1 MPSKHSVT
9 EFLWAF
15 QNRAQKFYD
24 MSPDFFI
31 ELDSEGRIDSV
42 NPSFCLV
49 LGYTEGDVLHL
60 PISRI
65 VLIDDWAVFFR
76 SFTND
81 KQPPFR
87 LLHKHAGYVRVM
99 MAKPPAFEG
108 VREGQTTMVKKWKAT
123 LILRPV

>member
-1 MPSKHSVT
+1 
-9 EFLWAF
+9 
-15 QNRAQKFYD
+15 

-42 NPSFCLV
+42 NPAFV
-49 LGYTEGDVLHL
+49 LATGYTEGDVLHL

-65 VLIDDWAVFFR
+65 VLIDDWAIFFR
-76 SFTND
+76 SFTSD

-87 LLHKHAGYVRVM
+87 LLHKNSGYVRVM
-99 MAKPPAFEG
+99 MATPPAFEG
-108 VREGQTTMVKKWKAT
+108 MRQGQEMTVKKWKAT